1 MKKTTLRKL
10 TEIEDETL
18 KTLLWE
24 ASIFDETVDELL
36 EREDGRRFHIY
47 VQEVDGGIY
56 HILFTRKNWNEAK
69 KYGEFGSVA
78 YTYGK

>member
-1 MKKTTLRKL
+1 MKKTTLRQL

-24 ASIFDETVDELL
+24 ANLFDETVDELL
-36 EREDGRRFHIY
+36 EREDGRRFRIY
-47 VQEVDGGIY
+47 KSTDGCQALMLKKIFNEVMR
-56 HILFTRKNWNEAK
+56 F
-69 KYGEFGSVA
+69 GEFGSRL

>member
-10 TEIEDETL
+10 TEIEDCTL
-18 KTLLWE
+18 KTLQFE
-24 ASIFDETVDELL
+24 ADLFDETLDELL

-56 HILFTRKNWNEAK
+56 HILFTRKNWNDAK
-69 KYGEFGSVA
+69 KYGEFGSIA

>member
-24 ASIFDETVDELL
+24 ANLFDETVDELL
-36 EREDGRRFHIY
+36 EREDGRRCEGF
-47 VQEVDGGIY
+47 GR
-56 HILFTRKNWNEAK
+56 FFRKN
-69 KYGEFGSVA
+69 
-78 YTYGK
+78 

>member
-10 TEIEDETL
+10 TEIEDATL
-18 KTLLWE
+18 KRLLWE

-36 EREDGRRFHIY
+36 EREDGRRFRIY
-47 VQEVDGGIY
+47 KAVDGCQV
-56 HILFTRKNWNEAK
+56 LFLRKEYNESM
-69 KYGEFGSVA
+69 KYGEFGSRA